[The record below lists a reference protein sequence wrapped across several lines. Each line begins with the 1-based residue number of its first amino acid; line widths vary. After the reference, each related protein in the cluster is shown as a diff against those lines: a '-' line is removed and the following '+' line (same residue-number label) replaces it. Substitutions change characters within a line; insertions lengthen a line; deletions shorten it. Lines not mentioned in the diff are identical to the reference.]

1 MKRGGAGG
9 LLMTMVVMLS
19 SLAALS
25 APRAAEASFASKLV
39 ILRSSASPP
48 PPAHSVALGRVSP
61 EQSVH
66 VDITLK
72 VPDPGALTSFVASL
86 SDRGSPNFH
95 HFLHPGQF
103 GRIFGPPLSEVARI
117 EALLRSDGLQP
128 GRPSSSRL
136 LIPVTAP
143 AAKIERAFHVS
154 LVRYRLPT
162 GRVAF
167 TSLSAPSISA
177 SVASDVGG
185 VVGLSELIQP
195 HDMLAH
201 GAAARQAVPRAPG
214 QVRAHPRTTG
224 PTPCSPATQSTAG
237 SYTADQLAAYYGMT
251 PLYAMGDFGQGIH
264 IAVAEFEPN
273 LASDIAAYQACYGT
287 SATVN
292 YVPVDGGVSPGAGT
306 DSEAAMDIEDVIG
319 LAPRATIDV
328 YQAPSPSN
336 AYVLDLYSAIVSPPP
351 GVQPDPVVSTS
362 WGQCELDQDASDSS
376 YRSSEWNIFEQ
387 AATQGQTVL
396 AAAGD
401 AGAADCYGDTS
412 SPNQHVRSVDD
423 PASQPNVVG
432 VGGTSLGSGS
442 ETVWNDAAGSGG
454 GGVSSTW
461 CMPTSQ
467 SQPRIQGLISAG
479 SQPAGAGSG
488 CAPGNYLRQVPDVSA
503 DADPE
508 TGYVIFWKGSWTGV
522 YGGTSAAAPLW
533 AAAAA
538 LIDSSPFCADYGSGN
553 PGVLPAGLYSIAAL
567 GSPYYGL
574 AFNDVT
580 AGDNTFQGVP
590 GFSATAGYD
599 LASGL
604 GSPLL
609 GYFDNYRPGLAAQMC
624 LEYRTNSDL
633 TQITGVTPDAGPS
646 GQAVQVTITGSG
658 FLPIPGAD
666 RLQVGS
672 GYVTAEC
679 PTTTSCAATLP
690 PGAGGTVDLVMT
702 VEDTTVSPIVAADRF
717 TYSVAP
723 TVTKLTPA
731 IGPAKGGTR
740 VTIWGG
746 SFVGAVSVRFGD
758 KPATSV
764 RVISSSELSVA
775 VPPGAGAA
783 YVTVSTAIGSSPV
796 GSTSLYTFLAAPTV
810 TRISPA
816 IGPKKGGTRVTILGS
831 HFVGDVSVHFGGK
844 AGSHLRVISS
854 TKLSVDVPSGAGT
867 SYVTVSTPG
876 GSSRTNAT
884 TTYRFL
890 AAPTL
895 AMLSPHTGPELGGN
909 KVTIRGSN
917 FAGAVSVRFGDKP
930 ASHVKLRSSSEITVV
945 APPGSGTVPVV
956 VSTVGGLS
964 QRVPTGSYRY

>member
-1 MKRGGAGG
+1 
-9 LLMTMVVMLS
+9 MTVVVTLS

-25 APRAAEASFASKLV
+25 APRSAGASFASELV

-48 PPAHSVALGRVSP
+48 PPEHSVALGRLSP
-61 EQSVH
+61 GASVH

-86 SDRGSPNFH
+86 SDRRSPNFH
-95 HFLHPGQF
+95 HFLRPGQF
-103 GRIFGPPLSEVARI
+103 GRIFGPPLSEVAGI
-117 EALLRSDGLQP
+117 EAVLRSDGLQP

-136 LIPVTAP
+136 LIPVTGP

-177 SVASDVGG
+177 SVAADVVG

-201 GAAARQAVPRAPG
+201 AAAPHAAPRARG
-214 QVRAHPRTTG
+214 LVRAHPRTAG
-224 PTPCSPATQSTAG
+224 PTPCSTASQSTAG

-251 PLYAMGDFGQGIH
+251 PLYAMGDLGQGIH

-273 LASDIAAYQACYGT
+273 LASDIATYQACYGT

-292 YVPVDGGVSPGAGT
+292 YIPVDGGVSPGAGT

-387 AATQGQTVL
+387 AAAQGQTVL

-401 AGAADCYGDTS
+401 TGAADCYGDAS

-442 ETVWNDAAGSGG
+442 ETVWNDSAGSGG

-467 SQPRIQGLISAG
+467 DQPRIEGLISAD

-488 CAPGNYLRQVPDVSA
+488 CTPGSYLRQVPDVSA

-508 TGYVIFWKGSWTGV
+508 TGYVIYWNGSWTGV

-567 GSPYYGL
+567 GAPYYGL
-574 AFNDVT
+574 AFNDIT
-580 AGDNTFQGVP
+580 TGSNTFEGVP
-590 GFSATAGYD
+590 GFGATAGYD

-609 GYFDNYRPGLAAQMC
+609 GYFDNFRPGLAAQMC
-624 LEYRTNSDL
+624 LDYRTNSDL

-646 GQAVQVTITGSG
+646 GQPVQVTITGSG

-679 PTTTSCAATLP
+679 PSATSCTATLP
-690 PGAGGTVDLVMT
+690 PGAAGSVDLVMT
-702 VEDTTVSPIVAADRF
+702 VEDSTISPVVGADRF

-723 TVTKLTPA
+723 TVTRLTPA

-775 VPPGAGAA
+775 VPPGAGVA
-783 YVTVSTAIGSSPV
+783 YVTVSTDIGSSRA

-816 IGPKKGGTRVTILGS
+816 VGPKKGGTRVTILGS
-831 HFVGDVSVHFGGK
+831 HFLGAVSVRFGAK
-844 AGSHLRVISS
+844 VGSHLRVVSS
-854 TKLSVDVPSGAGT
+854 TKLSVDVPSGAGNP
-867 SYVTVSTPG
+867 YVTVSTPG
-876 GSSRTNAT
+876 GSSRTSAT
-884 TTYRFL
+884 TRYRFL

-895 AMLSPHTGPELGGN
+895 ATLSPHTGPELGGN

-917 FAGAVSVRFGDKP
+917 FAGAVSVRFGDRP
-930 ASHVKLRSSSEITVV
+930 ASHVKVRSSSEITVI

-964 QRVPTGSYRY
+964 RRVPTGSYRY